1 MKKGIIAIM
10 MYVVLYVSL
19 FFVYP
24 IIASIFLKQ
33 SLTQI
38 LLNSF
43 IISPLSFIFNLFI
56 ALFLYLAIWLFLS
69 FLELRKAK
77 DAYINARNRIGFI
90 KDGQVVC
97 FEGEIEPQEGLSP
110 LISPISRTPS
120 VLYCYG
126 SNQIGGGASQIN
138 TVIKPSG
145 ESIPLNGWLSG
156 QYVDKKEYDPLKTN
170 LQHLFSFMMERKD
183 SKVKK
188 QDLSQ
193 APYFY
198 KILPGT
204 DQRDTFSNHEI
215 LNTLS
220 KDEFNKYKYT
230 EIVIPTGIYGWALGR
245 WDNKNK
251 QLLPLKFSSFI
262 YVIQK
267 DYKNSFL
274 QYISKYRRNYLL
286 GVLALIYIAIIMSFP
301 VLAPVIFGN
310 VSNI

>member
-10 MYVVLYVSL
+10 MYVLLYVSL

-24 IIASIFLKQ
+24 IIASIFLKHPII
-33 SLTQI
+33 QI
-38 LLNSF
+38 LADLFVALPFSF
-43 IISPLSFIFNLFI
+43 FILLFV
-56 ALFLYLAIWLFLS
+56 ALFLYLAIWLFLC

-77 DAYINARNRIGFI
+77 NAYINARNRIGFI

-183 SKVKK
+183 SEVKK
-188 QDLSQ
+188 QDISRAPFFYEITPGSSQ
-193 APYFY
+193 RY
-198 KILPGT
+198 
-204 DQRDTFSNHEI
+204 TFTNHKI

-251 QLLPLKFSSFI
+251 QLLPLKFSSYI

-267 DYKNSFL
+267 DYKKSFL
-274 QYISKYRRNYLL
+274 QYISKYRKNYLL
-286 GVLALIYIAIIMSFP
+286 GVLLLIFLSIIISLPM
-301 VLAPVIFGN
+301 LGAAIFGN
-310 VSNI
+310 ISNI

>member
-1 MKKGIIAIM
+1 MKKTKIAIM
-10 MYVVLYVSL
+10 IYVVLYVSL
-19 FFVYP
+19 LFVYP
-24 IIASIFLKQ
+24 IIASIFLKH
-33 SLTQI
+33 SLEQI
-38 LLNSF
+38 FVNSL
-43 IISPLSFIFNLFI
+43 IISPLSLIFNLFI
-56 ALFLYLAIWLFLS
+56 ALFLFLAGWTFLS
-69 FLELRKAK
+69 FLELRKARF
-77 DAYINARNRIGFI
+77 AYENARNRIGFI

-97 FEGEIEPQEGLSP
+97 FEGEIEPRDGLTP
-110 LISPISRTPS
+110 LISPISQTAS

-126 SNQIGGGASQIN
+126 NNQVGGGASQIN

-170 LQHLFSFMMERKD
+170 LKDLFSFMMERKD

-198 KILPGT
+198 ITGSGT
-204 DQRDTFSNHEI
+204 NQQDAFSNHKI
-215 LNTLS
+215 LDTLS
-220 KDEFNKYKYT
+220 QEEFNKYKYT

-251 QLLPLKFSSFI
+251 QLVPLKFSAFI

-267 DYKNSFL
+267 DYRDSFL
-274 QYISKYRRNYLL
+274 KYISKYRRNYLL
-286 GVLALIYIAIIMSFP
+286 AVLIYVYLAIILSFP
-301 VLAPVIFGN
+301 VLAPVVFGT